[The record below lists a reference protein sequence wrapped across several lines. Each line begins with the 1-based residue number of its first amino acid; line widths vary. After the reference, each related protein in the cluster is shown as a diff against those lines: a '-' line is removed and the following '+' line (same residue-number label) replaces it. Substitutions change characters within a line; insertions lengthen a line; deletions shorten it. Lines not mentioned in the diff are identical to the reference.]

1 MMVYAI
7 EALCLGIFMVV
18 ATLTTTAFQLP
29 ASPIHQTIA
38 DPLLRRSFIGIV
50 IGITAISI
58 IYSPWG
64 KRSGAHLNPA
74 VALTFWRLKKIRTID
89 AVFYILS
96 QYLGSICGIWI
107 AGLLL
112 CKTIADPAINYIV
125 TVPGIKSPSVLSIN
139 GSI

>member
-58 IYSPWG
+58 IYSPW
-64 KRSGAHLNPA
+64 A
-74 VALTFWRLKKIRTID
+74 VTLTFWRLKKIRTID